1 MTHSEAKRAGLA
13 YCVQRGPYD
22 AYCPTPVDKVPG
34 WRFGD
39 CGSFYSYSDA
49 VRACVVLNDKARAMA

>member
-1 MTHSEAKRAGLA
+1 MTHSEAKRAGLT
-13 YCVQRGPYD
+13 YYVKLGPYN
-22 AYCPTPVDKVPG
+22 AYCPTPVNNTPG
-34 WRFGD
+34 WCFGD